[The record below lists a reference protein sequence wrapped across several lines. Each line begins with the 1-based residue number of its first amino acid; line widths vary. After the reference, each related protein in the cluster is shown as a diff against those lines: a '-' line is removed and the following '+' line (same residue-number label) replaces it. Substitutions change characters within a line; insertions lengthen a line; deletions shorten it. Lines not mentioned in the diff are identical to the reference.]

1 MKQIYFQTVLELSG
15 LKTKKLCSSLRQSLG
30 NEKVVESNIFKK
42 MESLHDELDNFYES
56 KTEEFISGNEVV
68 ILDMV
73 YVKNTSEYIRY
84 NIDDRFMML

>member
-15 LKTKKLCSSLRQSLG
+15 LKTKKLCSSLWRSLG
-30 NEKVVESNIFKK
+30 NEKVESNIFKK

-56 KTEEFISGNEVV
+56 KTQEFISGNEVV

-84 NIDDRFMML
+84 NIDDRFMMLY